1 VHRDLTLVAIAHF
14 LLAVASLAQAAPGAS
29 PSSTRA
35 VAYKSY
41 KGDGT
46 VARGWPDV
54 SKWSSFDSM

>member
-1 VHRDLTLVAIAHF
+1 MVAIAHF

-35 VAYKSY
+35 VAYKNY

-46 VARGWPDV
+46 AAQGWPDI
-54 SKWSSFDSM
+54 SNWSSFDDM

>member
-1 VHRDLTLVAIAHF
+1 MVAIAHF

-46 VARGWPDV
+46 AAQGWPDV
-54 SKWSSFDSM
+54 SNWSSFDDM